1 MNSGGSL
8 EVCPGRGQTADSKP
22 GPHPFPYPTPAG
34 TTTRLKSPEQVWP
47 KLRALYETGPPPD
60 PHRYWPGDWVY
71 MQRHQQQTLQPHWKG
86 PYIVIL
92 TTPTALKV
100 DGVTPWVHYTHIRP
114 ADPHT
119 ILKDFV
125 PE

>member
-1 MNSGGSL
+1 MSAFGGFSGTQSWAHLGARRDPRDPQDPIRR
-8 EVCPGRGQTADSKP
+8 V
-22 GPHPFPYPTPAG
+22 PH
-34 TTTRLKSPEQVWP
+34 LSPEQVWP